1 MRNIVYRIR
10 TRFSEPY
17 RIRMG
22 WGLRAIRT
30 DKEMRALLAFCTEE
44 LKDTEHMN
52 LNPKRKEVYK
62 TTVKLIKEDSILQD
76 EYIEEHIGWYW
87 S

>member
-1 MRNIVYRIR
+1 MNIIYKLRC
-10 TRFSEPY
+10 RFSEPF
-17 RIRMG
+17 RIRHG

-52 LNPKRKEVYK
+52 LNPKRKEVYEI
-62 TTVKLIKEDSILQD
+62 TIALQNDVMVDEWIED
-76 EYIEEHIGWYW
+76 HIGWYW